1 VSGELRLRS
10 ELDARTAGRAP
21 DHATLLRTR
30 LGVRATLDPRTRAFV
45 QISDSRA
52 FGEENNTLT
61 DASAD
66 LLDVHQAYVEWM
78 PGARWRLRAGRQ
90 EWSFVDER
98 LIGPVGWANVTRAF
112 DGLRATVTAGG
123 WTVDGLAAVLD
134 ERDAVTA
141 TGLDP
146 RVNEG
151 AASDRTLYGV
161 WAARAGLDLFVLADG
176 AATEGPISRI
186 NRWTLGGYV
195 RRALGPLRAK
205 GTFAWQL
212 GDQREALGNTQ
223 RIDAWLVSLALSR
236 NFAGRL
242 KPGVRAQLDVLSGDA
257 TPTDGTYGA
266 FNTLYA
272 TNHPFY
278 GLMDF
283 FLNIPAQ
290 TGALGLVDVL
300 GHGEL
305 RPGAWAL
312 DADVHALRLT
322 KPGPGGHAIGTE
334 LDFTAARPLT
344 PSLALQSG
352 YSVFAPAGAARTV
365 PVSLGTRVLH
375 WAYLQATV
383 RF

>member
-1 VSGELRLRS
+1 MRS
-10 ELDARTAGRAP
+10 ELDARTAGRPP

-30 LGVRATLDPRTRAFV
+30 LGVRATLDPRARAFV
-45 QISDSRA
+45 QIADSRA
-52 FGEENNTLT
+52 FGDETNTLT
-61 DASAD
+61 DATAD
-66 LLDVHQAYVEWM
+66 LLDMHQAYVEWT
-78 PGARWRLRAGRQ
+78 PDARWRLRAGRQ
-90 EWSFVDER
+90 EWSFADER
-98 LIGPVGWANVTRAF
+98 LIGPVGWANVTRVF
-112 DGLRATVTAGG
+112 DGLRSTLTARG

-134 ERDAVTA
+134 ERDAMLA

-151 AASDRTLYGV
+151 AASDRTLYGI
-161 WAARAGLDLFVLADG
+161 WAARAGLELFALVDG
-176 AATEGPISRI
+176 GATEGPISRI

-195 RRALGPLRAK
+195 RRGLGPLRAR

-212 GDQREALGNTQ
+212 GNQRGALGNSQ
-223 RIDAWLVSLALSR
+223 RIDAWLASLAVSR
-236 NFAGRL
+236 GFGGRL

-290 TGALGLVDVL
+290 TGGLGLVDVV

-312 DADVHALRLT
+312 DADLHALRLAQR
-322 KPGPGGHAIGTE
+322 GPGGRAVGTE

-344 PSLALQSG
+344 PALTLHSG
-352 YSVFAPAGAARTV
+352 YGVFAPAAAARTA
-365 PVSLGTRVLH
+365 PVSLGARVLH
-375 WAYLQATV
+375 WAYVQATV